1 MKIYSLFLLTLL
13 IPVIVLGQT
22 ETIITGKIQDQKT
35 KEALPYVSIGF
46 KGGGGGTTSD
56 FEGRFKIVTKHAVDT
71 LIVTYV
77 GYFPYKTKIKRGVSQ
92 NLLIELQEQTL
103 EMPEAIIRPG
113 INPALRIIDA
123 ARQNKKYV
131 NQDEIVAYQYDSY
144 SKVDISLT
152 NISEEM
158 KNSKVFKP
166 LKSLFDTIHQM
177 RNSEGKHILP
187 VFVSETFSKYYYL
200 KSIGKGKEVIEGSK
214 YSGIGIEANS
224 YLMDLMGGQLH
235 HYNLNQN
242 FIRILNKDFV
252 SPVADAAHLFYIYTL
267 LDSVEIDGIRCYK
280 IQLNLRRQQDLGF
293 EGFLWI
299 SDSTF
304 ALKQVDLSIGKAA
317 NVNFVQR
324 IKVQQEMQ
332 PTPSKSWIT
341 SKSRIIFDFERLQ
354 KNGSGMVAGFY
365 NAYTNIKTEVSFN
378 KEFFDY
384 PIVTLENTT
393 QKDTS
398 YWEEKRTEPL
408 SSIEKE
414 MFNKVDSVNNLP
426 VVKTYVDLIHTA
438 IEGYKRIGKLDW
450 GPYMNVLAFNKV
462 EGTRL
467 RLGFKTNYDFSN
479 KFVFNTYLAYGLLDK
494 EFKYKLGVD
503 YIIDA
508 RRWTVASAR
517 YRKDN
522 DILGITNS
530 PISYA
535 LASGFFQFFNFFS
548 PNIRINRTEEI
559 NLSFTQTFS
568 SNWTIKFLFDHQQ
581 FQPLGDFKFA
591 YRTAV
596 TNPELSPQLKSTFT
610 NCHVGI
616 EARWAY
622 KEIMISRGHDRFR
635 VERAKL
641 PVVIFS
647 YQRGLKGLA
656 GSNFEYDK
664 FNLIV
669 SHHMHTSWAGNADW
683 YIYAGKIFGA
693 LPYPLLDVA
702 RGNESFIYSD
712 YNYSLMNNYEFISD
726 IFIHSN
732 YTQHFEGAFFN
743 HIPYL
748 NKLKLR
754 NYANLKAAYGAIS
767 SSNLKVNASF
777 TSEGQAT
784 SPIYTFDHYEPYME
798 VGYGIENIF
807 KIASI
812 GLVHRLNYHDHQN
825 VRRFGVNL
833 GINLMF

>member
-1 MKIYSLFLLTLL
+1 MKIYSLLLLFYTLPFL
-13 IPVIVLGQT
+13 VLGQT
-22 ETIITGKIQDQKT
+22 ETIITGKIQDQRT

-46 KGGGGGTTSD
+46 KGFPGGTTSD
-56 FEGRFKIVTKHAVDT
+56 FEGRFKISSKHPIDT
-71 LIVTYV
+71 LLVSYV
-77 GYFPYKTKIKRGVSQ
+77 GYKLYKLKVKTGLSQ
-92 NLLIELQEQTL
+92 NVLIELNEQTF
-103 EMPEAIIRPG
+103 EMKEAVIRPG

-123 ARQNKKYV
+123 ARENRKAL
-131 NQDEIVAYQYDSY
+131 NQDEITAYQYNSY

-166 LKSLFDTIHQM
+166 LKTLFDTIHQM

-235 HYNLNQN
+235 HYNLNNN

-252 SPVADAAHLFYIYTL
+252 SPIADAAHYYYIFSL
-267 LDSVEIDGIRCYK
+267 LDSVEIEGTKCFK
-280 IQLNLRRQQDLGF
+280 IQLNLRRRQDLGF
-293 EGFLWI
+293 EGLIWI
-299 SDSTF
+299 ADSTF
-304 ALKQVDLSIGKAA
+304 ALKQVDLTIGKDA

-324 IKVQQEMQ
+324 IKIQQEMQ
-332 PTPSKSWIT
+332 PTKENPWIT

-365 NAYTNIKTEVSFN
+365 NAYTQIETNVGLN

-384 PIVTLENTT
+384 PIVTLENATD
-393 QKDTS
+393 KKIE

-414 MFNKVDSVNNLP
+414 MFEKVDSVNNLP
-426 VVKTYVDLIHTA
+426 IVKTYVDVVHTVV
-438 IEGYKRIGKLDW
+438 EGYKRIGKLDW
-450 GPYMNVLAFNKV
+450 GPYMNILAFNKV
-462 EGTRL
+462 EGLRL
-467 RLGFKTNYDFSN
+467 RLGFKTNYDFSQ
-479 KFVFNTYLAYGLLDK
+479 KFVFNTYLAYGTLDK
-494 EFKYKLGVD
+494 EFKYRVGLD

-535 LASGFFQFFNFFS
+535 LAGGFFQFFNFFS
-548 PNIRINRTEEI
+548 PNIRLNRTEEI

-568 SNWTIKFLFDHQQ
+568 SNWTLKFLFDYNT
-581 FQPLGDFKFA
+581 FKPLGDFSFA
-591 YRTAV
+591 YTTAI
-596 TNPELSPQLKSTFT
+596 TNPGEVPSLRSSFT
-610 NCHVGI
+610 NSSIGF

-635 VERAKL
+635 AERAKL
-641 PVVIFS
+641 PVMIFS
-647 YQRGLKGLA
+647 YQRGLRGLA

-664 FNLIV
+664 LNLIV
-669 SHHMHTSWAGNADW
+669 SHHMNTSWAGTADW
-683 YIYAGKIFGA
+683 YVYTGKIFGA

-702 RGNESFIYSD
+702 RGNESIIYSD

-726 IFIHSN
+726 AFIHTS
-732 YTQHFEGAFFN
+732 YTQHFEGVLFN
-743 HIPYL
+743 HIPWV

-754 NYANLKAAYGAIS
+754 NFAVVKAAYGTIS
-767 SSNLKVNASF
+767 NANLAANASLDNL
-777 TSEGQAT
+777 GRQT
-784 SPIYTFDHYEPYME
+784 SPIYTFSNNEPYFE
-798 VGYGIENIF
+798 LGYGIENIL

-812 GLVHRLNYHDHQN
+812 GFVHRLNYHNHLN
-825 VRRFGVNL
+825 TRKF
-833 GINLMF
+833 GINIGLNLQF